1 MPAVILK
8 KKPLYFSCKKKLWNG
23 TAEWEKDI
31 GIMMRNR
38 IYWNNSNNNMQKGIA
53 LATCMA
59 IVMGLLTGCGKK
71 NDLQI
76 AASPDEVQKGRYVET
91 ELSLP
96 EEWKDK
102 NISQIFRS
110 GDELHFLVA
119 GGPEGQVSLEEWKL
133 GEGDTLT
140 EVTKDWLKALPEGKG
155 LESSDSFT
163 LLQDTEGNQYLYGNC
178 YRDEESSSA
187 HLWKE
192 TDGSAL
198 DITPQKWLEP
208 MDMDGY
214 RFYDTPQYVTLTE
227 DELLVGLSYFS
238 LDVVLAQDGSLV
250 SSQESDNLI
259 DSGTL
264 ADNKWVSA
272 VGDTLYL
279 AQADEQGSVN
289 GLLQMQLDGN
299 NGAKAKGVIP
309 FSQDSYS
316 SAYFSVLED
325 GTVYAADADGFF
337 HCDAGDT
344 NWQKLLEGIDTSFS
358 MSDQWCRDIVALSD
372 GSVYAWFG
380 SESGDKIM
388 IYRYDPDAVT
398 EVTEELTLYTVEESF
413 FLQQAAVQYHK
424 QHPEI
429 LIHVD
434 AAISMTDKYSGNA
447 DYQQIY
453 QDLNTSLTSGNG
465 PDLMVMDHLKLD
477 TYASKGLLLDLQEI
491 LQPMEEDGTLLS
503 NITTAY
509 KEADG
514 RRYAVPLQFGL
525 LLAVG
530 RDVHPEEMSSMDAIA
545 KAVSG
550 KTESYMGDR
559 TCGELVEEFYPL
571 IVDDILQNRQVNRD
585 SLRPWLEDLKKIA
598 DNCGIL
604 PSRKEGR
611 AANIWDLGSDVKLV
625 LQETDGFNQAM
636 TPYAVAELLNANVVS
651 VENAFYPKMVIGINS
666 RSEHVEIAKD
676 FLRFALSEEL
686 QSVDTYEGF
695 PVNAKALE
703 TQAAADRSMAEAYTT
718 YDIDGSTAEFAIKAY
733 SEETANHLMELCKAA
748 TLCLKEDT
756 QIETSLTESLQAY
769 LNGQA
774 SVEEAMDAVEG
785 SLKMYLA
792 E

>member
-1 MPAVILK
+1 MQ
-8 KKPLYFSCKKKLWNG
+8 
-23 TAEWEKDI
+23 
-31 GIMMRNR
+31 NR

-119 GGPEGQVSLEEWKL
+119 GGSEGQTTLEEWKL

-140 EVTKDWLKALPEGKG
+140 EVTKDWLKAFPEGKD
-155 LESSDSFT
+155 LENSDSFT
-163 LLQDTEGNQYLYGNC
+163 LLQDAEGNQYLYGNC

-192 TDGSAL
+192 TDGNAL

-208 MDMDGY
+208 IDMDGY
-214 RFYDTPQYVTLTE
+214 RFYDAPQYVTLTE
-227 DELLVGLSYFS
+227 DGLLVGLSYFS
-238 LDVVLAQDGSLV
+238 LDVVLAQDGSMV
-250 SSQESDNLI
+250 SSQESDSLI

-337 HCDAGDT
+337 RCDAGDT
-344 NWQKLLEGIDTSFS
+344 NWQKLLQGIDTGFS
-358 MSDQWCRDIVALSD
+358 LSDQWCRDIVALSD

-388 IYRYDPDAVT
+388 IYRYDPDAVI

-424 QHPEI
+424 QHPEV

-509 KEADG
+509 EEADG

-585 SLRPWLEDLKKIA
+585 TLHPWLEDLKKIA

-611 AANIWDLGSDVKLV
+611 AANIWDLGSDVRLV
-625 LQETDGFNQAM
+625 LQETDGFNEAM
-636 TPYAVAELLNANVVS
+636 MPYAVADLLNANVVS
-651 VENAFYPKMVIGINS
+651 MENAFYPKMVLGINS
-666 RSEHVEIAKD
+666 RSEHVETAKD

-733 SEETANHLMELCKAA
+733 SEETANHLMELCRAA

-774 SVEEAMDAVEG
+774 GVEEAMDAVEG

>member
-214 RFYDTPQYVTLTE
+214 RFYDTPQYVALTE
-227 DELLVGLSYFS
+227 DGLLVGLSYFS

-250 SSQESDNLI
+250 SSQESDSLT
-259 DSGTL
+259 DSGSL
-264 ADNKWVSA
+264 SDNQWVSA

-316 SAYFSVLED
+316 SAYFSVLGD

-337 HCDAGDT
+337 RCDAGDT
-344 NWQKLLEGIDTSFS
+344 NWQKLLQGIDTGFS
-358 MSDQWCRDIVALSD
+358 LSDQWCRDIVALSD

-477 TYASKGLLLDLQEI
+477 TYASKGLLLDLQEV

-514 RRYAVPLQFGL
+514 TRYAVPLQFGL

-530 RDVHPEEMSSMDAIA
+530 RDVQPEEMSSMDAIA

>member
-1 MPAVILK
+1 
-8 KKPLYFSCKKKLWNG
+8 
-23 TAEWEKDI
+23 
-31 GIMMRNR
+31 
-38 IYWNNSNNNMQKGIA
+38 MQKGIA

-71 NDLQI
+71 NDQQI
-76 AASPDEVQKGRYVET
+76 TASPEEVQKGRYVET

-119 GGPEGQVSLEEWKL
+119 GGSEGQTTLEEWKL

-140 EVTKDWLKALPEGKG
+140 EVTKDWLKTFPEGKD
-155 LESSDSFT
+155 LERSDNFT
-163 LLQDTEGNQYLYGNC
+163 LLQDAEGNQYLYGNC

-192 TDGSAL
+192 ADDSAL

-214 RFYDTPQYVTLTE
+214 RFFDTPQYVTLTE
-227 DELLVGLSYFS
+227 DGLLVGLSYFS
-238 LDVVLAQDGSLV
+238 LDVVLAQDGSMV
-250 SSQESDNLI
+250 SSQESDSLI

-388 IYRYDPDAVT
+388 IYRYDPDAVI

-424 QHPEI
+424 QHPEV

-477 TYASKGLLLDLQEI
+477 TYASKGLLFNLQEI

-509 KEADG
+509 EEADG
-514 RRYAVPLQFGL
+514 TRYAVPLQFGL

-530 RDVHPEEMSSMDAIA
+530 RNVQPEEMSSMDAIA
-545 KAVSG
+545 KTVSG

-625 LQETDGFNQAM
+625 LEETDGFNEAM
-636 TPYAVAELLNANVVS
+636 MPYAVAELLNANVVS

-666 RSEHVEIAKD
+666 RSEHVETAKD

-703 TQAAADRSMAEAYTT
+703 AQAAADRSMAEAYTT
-718 YDIDGSTAEFAIKAY
+718 YDIDGSTVEFAIKSY

>member
-1 MPAVILK
+1 
-8 KKPLYFSCKKKLWNG
+8 
-23 TAEWEKDI
+23 
-31 GIMMRNR
+31 
-38 IYWNNSNNNMQKGIA
+38 MQKGIA

-119 GGPEGQVSLEEWKL
+119 GGSEGQTTLEEWKL

-140 EVTKDWLKALPEGKG
+140 EVTKDWLKALPEGKD
-155 LESSDSFT
+155 LENSDSFT
-163 LLQDTEGNQYLYGNC
+163 LLQDAEGNQYLYGNC

-192 TDGSAL
+192 VDGNAL

-227 DELLVGLSYFS
+227 DGLLVGLSYFS

-250 SSQESDNLI
+250 SSQESDSLI

-344 NWQKLLEGIDTSFS
+344 NWQKLLQGIDTGFS
-358 MSDQWCRDIVALSD
+358 LSDQWCRDIVALSD

-388 IYRYDPDAVT
+388 IYRYDPDAVI

-424 QHPEI
+424 QHPEV

-477 TYASKGLLLDLQEI
+477 TYASKGLLFNLQEI

-509 KEADG
+509 EEADG
-514 RRYAVPLQFGL
+514 TRYAVPLQFGL

-530 RDVHPEEMSSMDAIA
+530 RDVQPEEMSSMDAIA
-545 KAVSG
+545 KTVSG

-585 SLRPWLEDLKKIA
+585 TLHPWLEDLKKIA

-611 AANIWDLGSDVKLV
+611 AANIWDLGSDVRLV
-625 LQETDGFNQAM
+625 LQETDGFNEAM
-636 TPYAVAELLNANVVS
+636 MPYAVAELLNANVVS
-651 VENAFYPKMVIGINS
+651 MENAFYPKMVLGINS
-666 RSEHVEIAKD
+666 RSEHVETAKD

-703 TQAAADRSMAEAYTT
+703 TQAAADRSKAEAYTT

-733 SEETANHLMELCKAA
+733 SEETANHLMELCRAA

-774 SVEEAMDAVEG
+774 SVEETMDAVEG
-785 SLKMYLA
+785 RLKMYLA

>member
-1 MPAVILK
+1 
-8 KKPLYFSCKKKLWNG
+8 
-23 TAEWEKDI
+23 
-31 GIMMRNR
+31 
-38 IYWNNSNNNMQKGIA
+38 MQKGIA

-119 GGPEGQVSLEEWKL
+119 GGSEGQTTLEEWKL

-140 EVTKDWLKALPEGKG
+140 EVTKDWLKALPEGKD
-155 LESSDSFT
+155 LENSDSFT
-163 LLQDTEGNQYLYGNC
+163 LLQDAEGNQYLYGNC

-192 TDGSAL
+192 VDGNAL

-227 DELLVGLSYFS
+227 DGLLVGLSYFS

-250 SSQESDNLI
+250 SSQESDSLI

-299 NGAKAKGVIP
+299 NGAKAKGEIP

-337 HCDAGDT
+337 RCDVGDT
-344 NWQKLLEGIDTSFS
+344 NWQKLLQGIDTGFS
-358 MSDQWCRDIVALSD
+358 LSDQWCRDIVALSD

-388 IYRYDPDAVT
+388 IYRYDPDAVI

-424 QHPEI
+424 QHPEV

-477 TYASKGLLLDLQEI
+477 TYASKGLLFNLQEI
-491 LQPMEEDGTLLS
+491 LQPMEEEGTLLS

-509 KEADG
+509 EEADG
-514 RRYAVPLQFGL
+514 GRYAVPLQFGL

-530 RDVHPEEMSSMDAIA
+530 RDVQPEEMSSMDAIA

-611 AANIWDLGSDVKLV
+611 AANIWDLGSDVRLV
-625 LQETDGFNQAM
+625 RQETDGFNEAM
-636 TPYAVAELLNANVVS
+636 MPYAVADLLNANVVS
-651 VENAFYPKMVIGINS
+651 MENAFYPKMVLGINS
-666 RSEHVEIAKD
+666 RSEHVETAKD

-733 SEETANHLMELCKAA
+733 SEETANHLMELCRAA

>member
-1 MPAVILK
+1 
-8 KKPLYFSCKKKLWNG
+8 
-23 TAEWEKDI
+23 
-31 GIMMRNR
+31 
-38 IYWNNSNNNMQKGIA
+38 MQKGIA

-59 IVMGLLTGCGKK
+59 IAMGLFTGCGK
-71 NDLQI
+71 NDHQI

-119 GGPEGQVSLEEWKL
+119 GGSEGQVSLEEWKL
-133 GEGDTLT
+133 GEGDTLA
-140 EVTKDWLKALPEGKG
+140 EVTKDWLKALPEGKS

-214 RFYDTPQYVTLTE
+214 RFYDAPQYVTLTE
-227 DELLVGLSYFS
+227 DGLLVGLSYFS

-250 SSQESDNLI
+250 SSQESDSLA
-259 DSGTL
+259 DSGSL
-264 ADNKWVSA
+264 SDNQWVSVA
-272 VGDTLYL
+272 GDTLYL

-316 SAYFSVLED
+316 SAYFSVLGD

-337 HCDAGDT
+337 RCDAGDT
-344 NWQKLLEGIDTSFS
+344 NWQKLLQGVDTGFS
-358 MSDQWCRDIVALSD
+358 LSDQWCRDIVALSD

-424 QHPEI
+424 QHPEV

-477 TYASKGLLLDLQEI
+477 TYASKDLLLNLQEI
-491 LQPMEEDGTLLS
+491 LQPMEEDGSLLS

-509 KEADG
+509 EETDG
-514 RRYAVPLQFGL
+514 ARYAVPLQFGL

-530 RDVHPEEMSSMDAIA
+530 RDVQPEEMSSMDAIA

-571 IVDDILQNRQVNRD
+571 IVDDILQSRQVDRET
-585 SLRPWLEDLKKIA
+585 LRPWLEDLKIIA

-604 PSRKEGR
+604 PARKEGR

-625 LQETDGFNQAM
+625 LQETDGFNEAM
-636 TPYAVAELLNANVVS
+636 MPYAVAELLNANVVS
-651 VENAFYPKMVIGINS
+651 MENAFYPKMVIGINS
-666 RSEHVEIAKD
+666 RSEHVETAKE

-718 YDIDGSTAEFAIKAY
+718 YDIDGSSVEFAIKSY
-733 SEETANHLMELCKAA
+733 SEETAKQLVDLCREAN
-748 TLCLKEDT
+748 LCLKEDT
-756 QIETSLTESLQAY
+756 QIEISLTESLQAY

>member
-1 MPAVILK
+1 
-8 KKPLYFSCKKKLWNG
+8 
-23 TAEWEKDI
+23 
-31 GIMMRNR
+31 
-38 IYWNNSNNNMQKGIA
+38 MQKGIA

-119 GGPEGQVSLEEWKL
+119 GGTEGQVSLEEWML

-140 EVTKDWLKALPEGKG
+140 EVTKDWLKAFPEGKD
-155 LESSDSFT
+155 LENSDSFT
-163 LLQDTEGNQYLYGNC
+163 LLQDAEGNQYLYGNC

-192 TDGSAL
+192 ADGNVL

-208 MDMDGY
+208 IDMDGY
-214 RFYDTPQYVTLTE
+214 RFYDAPQYVTLTE
-227 DELLVGLSYFS
+227 DGLLVGLSYFS
-238 LDVVLAQDGSLV
+238 LDVVLAQDGSMV
-250 SSQESDNLI
+250 SSQESDSLI

-337 HCDAGDT
+337 RCDVGDT
-344 NWQKLLEGIDTSFS
+344 NWQKLLQGIDTGFS
-358 MSDQWCRDIVALSD
+358 LSDQWCRDIVALSD

-509 KEADG
+509 QEADG
-514 RRYAVPLQFGL
+514 GRYAVPLQFGL

-625 LQETDGFNQAM
+625 LQETDGFNEAM
-636 TPYAVAELLNANVVS
+636 MPYAVADLLNANVVS
-651 VENAFYPKMVIGINS
+651 MENAFYPKMVLGINS
-666 RSEHVEIAKD
+666 RSEHVETAKD

-703 TQAAADRSMAEAYTT
+703 TQAAADRSKAEAYTT

-733 SEETANHLMELCKAA
+733 SEETANHLMELCRAA

-774 SVEEAMDAVEG
+774 SVEEAMDTVEG

>member
-1 MPAVILK
+1 
-8 KKPLYFSCKKKLWNG
+8 
-23 TAEWEKDI
+23 
-31 GIMMRNR
+31 
-38 IYWNNSNNNMQKGIA
+38 MQKGIA

-119 GGPEGQVSLEEWKL
+119 GGTEGQVSLEEWML

-140 EVTKDWLKALPEGKG
+140 EVTKDWLKALPEGKD
-155 LESSDSFT
+155 LENSDSFT
-163 LLQDTEGNQYLYGNC
+163 LLQDAEGNQYLYGNC

-192 TDGSAL
+192 ADGNVL

-208 MDMDGY
+208 IDMDGY
-214 RFYDTPQYVTLTE
+214 RFYDAPQYVTLTE
-227 DELLVGLSYFS
+227 DGLLVGLSYFS
-238 LDVVLAQDGSLV
+238 LDVVLAQDGSMV
-250 SSQESDNLI
+250 SSQESDSLI

-337 HCDAGDT
+337 RCDVGDT
-344 NWQKLLEGIDTSFS
+344 NWQKLLQGIDTGFS
-358 MSDQWCRDIVALSD
+358 LSDQWCRDIVALSD

-509 KEADG
+509 QEADG
-514 RRYAVPLQFGL
+514 GRYAVPLQFGL

-585 SLRPWLEDLKKIA
+585 TLHPWLEDLKKIA

-611 AANIWDLGSDVKLV
+611 AANIWDLGSDVNLV
-625 LQETDGFNQAM
+625 LQETDGFNEAM
-636 TPYAVAELLNANVVS
+636 MPYAVADLLNANVVS
-651 VENAFYPKMVIGINS
+651 MENAFYPKMVLGINS
-666 RSEHVEIAKD
+666 RSEHVETAKD

-703 TQAAADRSMAEAYTT
+703 TQAAADRSKAEAYTT

-733 SEETANHLMELCKAA
+733 SEETANHLMELCRAA

>member
-1 MPAVILK
+1 MQ
-8 KKPLYFSCKKKLWNG
+8 
-23 TAEWEKDI
+23 
-31 GIMMRNR
+31 NR

-119 GGPEGQVSLEEWKL
+119 GGSEGQTTLEEWKL

-140 EVTKDWLKALPEGKG
+140 EVTKDWLKALPEGKD
-155 LESSDSFT
+155 LENSDSFT
-163 LLQDTEGNQYLYGNC
+163 LLQDAEGNQYLYGNC

-192 TDGSAL
+192 VDGNAL

-227 DELLVGLSYFS
+227 DGLLVGLSYFS

-250 SSQESDNLI
+250 SSQESDSLI

-279 AQADEQGSVN
+279 AQADEQGNVN
-289 GLLQMQLDGN
+289 GLLQMQLDGS
-299 NGAKAKGVIP
+299 NGAKSKGEIP

-337 HCDAGDT
+337 RCDVGDT
-344 NWQKLLEGIDTSFS
+344 NWQKLLQGIDTGFS
-358 MSDQWCRDIVALSD
+358 LSDQWCRDIVALSD

-509 KEADG
+509 QEADG

-530 RDVHPEEMSSMDAIA
+530 RDVQPEEMSSMDAIA

-585 SLRPWLEDLKKIA
+585 TLHPWLEDLKKIA

-611 AANIWDLGSDVKLV
+611 AANIWDLGSDVRLV
-625 LQETDGFNQAM
+625 LQETDGFNEAM
-636 TPYAVAELLNANVVS
+636 MPYAVAELLNANVVS
-651 VENAFYPKMVIGINS
+651 MENAFYPKMVLGINS
-666 RSEHVEIAKD
+666 RSEHVETAKE

-733 SEETANHLMELCKAA
+733 SEETANHLMELCRAA

-774 SVEEAMDAVEG
+774 SVEEAMDTVEG

>member
-1 MPAVILK
+1 
-8 KKPLYFSCKKKLWNG
+8 
-23 TAEWEKDI
+23 
-31 GIMMRNR
+31 
-38 IYWNNSNNNMQKGIA
+38 MQKGIA

-119 GGPEGQVSLEEWKL
+119 GGSEGQTTLEEWKL

-140 EVTKDWLKALPEGKG
+140 EVTKDWLKALPEGKD
-155 LESSDSFT
+155 LENSDSFT
-163 LLQDTEGNQYLYGNC
+163 LLQDAEGNQYLYGNC

-192 TDGSAL
+192 VDGNAL

-227 DELLVGLSYFS
+227 DGLLVGLSYFS

-250 SSQESDNLI
+250 SSQESDSLI

-344 NWQKLLEGIDTSFS
+344 NWQKLLQGIDTGFS
-358 MSDQWCRDIVALSD
+358 LSDQWCRDIVALSD

-453 QDLNTSLTSGNG
+453 QDLNTSLTSGNE

-545 KAVSG
+545 KTVSG

-585 SLRPWLEDLKKIA
+585 TLHPWLEDLKKIA

-611 AANIWDLGSDVKLV
+611 AANIWDLGSDVRLV
-625 LQETDGFNQAM
+625 LQETDGFNEAM
-636 TPYAVAELLNANVVS
+636 MPYAVAELLNANVVS
-651 VENAFYPKMVIGINS
+651 MENAFYPKMVLGINS
-666 RSEHVEIAKD
+666 RSEHVETAKD

-703 TQAAADRSMAEAYTT
+703 TQAAADRSKAEAYTT

-733 SEETANHLMELCKAA
+733 SEETANHLMELCRAA

-774 SVEEAMDAVEG
+774 SVEETMDAVEG
-785 SLKMYLA
+785 RLKMYLA

>member
-1 MPAVILK
+1 
-8 KKPLYFSCKKKLWNG
+8 
-23 TAEWEKDI
+23 
-31 GIMMRNR
+31 
-38 IYWNNSNNNMQKGIA
+38 MQKGIA

-119 GGPEGQVSLEEWKL
+119 GGSEGQTTLEEWKL

-140 EVTKDWLKALPEGKG
+140 EVTKDWLKALPEGKD
-155 LESSDSFT
+155 LENSDSFT
-163 LLQDTEGNQYLYGNC
+163 LLQDAEGNQYLYGNC

-192 TDGSAL
+192 VDGNAL

-227 DELLVGLSYFS
+227 DGLLVGLSYFS

-250 SSQESDNLI
+250 SSQESDSLI

-279 AQADEQGSVN
+279 AQADEQGNVN
-289 GLLQMQLDGN
+289 GLLQMQLDGS
-299 NGAKAKGVIP
+299 NGAKSKGEIP

-337 HCDAGDT
+337 RCDVGDT
-344 NWQKLLEGIDTSFS
+344 NWQKLLQGIDTGFS
-358 MSDQWCRDIVALSD
+358 LSDQWCRDIVALSD

-509 KEADG
+509 QEADG

-530 RDVHPEEMSSMDAIA
+530 RDVQPEEMSSMDAIA

-585 SLRPWLEDLKKIA
+585 TLHPWLEDLKKIA

-611 AANIWDLGSDVKLV
+611 AANIWDLGSDVRLV
-625 LQETDGFNQAM
+625 LQETDGFNEAM
-636 TPYAVAELLNANVVS
+636 MPYAVADLLNANVVS
-651 VENAFYPKMVIGINS
+651 MENAFYPKMVLGINS
-666 RSEHVEIAKD
+666 RSEHVETAKD

-703 TQAAADRSMAEAYTT
+703 TQAAADRSKAEAYTT

-733 SEETANHLMELCKAA
+733 SEETANHLMELCRAA

>member
-1 MPAVILK
+1 MQ
-8 KKPLYFSCKKKLWNG
+8 
-23 TAEWEKDI
+23 
-31 GIMMRNR
+31 NR

-119 GGPEGQVSLEEWKL
+119 GGSEGQTTLEEWKL

-140 EVTKDWLKALPEGKG
+140 EVTKDWLKALPEGKD
-155 LESSDSFT
+155 LENSDSFT
-163 LLQDTEGNQYLYGNC
+163 LLQDAEGNQYLYGNC

-192 TDGSAL
+192 VDGNAL

-227 DELLVGLSYFS
+227 DGLLVGLSYFS

-250 SSQESDNLI
+250 SSQESDSLI

-279 AQADEQGSVN
+279 AQADEQGNVN
-289 GLLQMQLDGN
+289 GLLQMQLDGS
-299 NGAKAKGVIP
+299 NGAKSKGEIP

-337 HCDAGDT
+337 RCDVGDT
-344 NWQKLLEGIDTSFS
+344 NWQKLLQGIDTGFS
-358 MSDQWCRDIVALSD
+358 LSDQWCRDIVALSD
-372 GSVYAWFG
+372 GGVYAWFG

-388 IYRYDPDAVT
+388 IYRYDPDAVI

-424 QHPEI
+424 QHPEV

-509 KEADG
+509 EEADG
-514 RRYAVPLQFGL
+514 TRYAVPLQFGL

-530 RDVHPEEMSSMDAIA
+530 RDVQPEEMSSMDAIA
-545 KAVSG
+545 KTVSG
-550 KTESYMGDR
+550 KTESYIGDR

-625 LQETDGFNQAM
+625 LQETDGFNEAM
-636 TPYAVAELLNANVVS
+636 MPYAVAELLNANVVS

-666 RSEHVEIAKD
+666 RSEHVETAKD

-703 TQAAADRSMAEAYTT
+703 TQAAADRSKAEAYTT
-718 YDIDGSTAEFAIKAY
+718 YDIDGSSVEFDIKSY
-733 SEETANHLMELCKAA
+733 SEETANHLMELCRAA

-774 SVEEAMDAVEG
+774 GVEEAMDAVEG

>member
-1 MPAVILK
+1 MQ
-8 KKPLYFSCKKKLWNG
+8 
-23 TAEWEKDI
+23 
-31 GIMMRNR
+31 NR

-119 GGPEGQVSLEEWKL
+119 GGSEGQTTLEEWKL

-140 EVTKDWLKALPEGKG
+140 EVTKDWLKALPEGKD
-155 LESSDSFT
+155 LENSDSFT
-163 LLQDTEGNQYLYGNC
+163 LLQDAEGNQYLYGNC

-192 TDGSAL
+192 VDGNAL

-227 DELLVGLSYFS
+227 DGLLVGLSYFS

-250 SSQESDNLI
+250 SSQESDSLI

-279 AQADEQGSVN
+279 AQADEQGNVN
-289 GLLQMQLDGN
+289 GLLQMQLDGS
-299 NGAKAKGVIP
+299 NGAKSKGEIP

-337 HCDAGDT
+337 RCDVGDT
-344 NWQKLLEGIDTSFS
+344 NWQKLLQGIDTGFS
-358 MSDQWCRDIVALSD
+358 LSDQWCRDIVALSD

-503 NITTAY
+503 NITTTY
-509 KEADG
+509 QEADG

-530 RDVHPEEMSSMDAIA
+530 RDVQPEEMSSMDAIA

-585 SLRPWLEDLKKIA
+585 TLHPWLEDLKKIA

-611 AANIWDLGSDVKLV
+611 AANIWDLGSDVRLV
-625 LQETDGFNQAM
+625 LQETDGFNEAM
-636 TPYAVAELLNANVVS
+636 MPYAVAELLNANVVS
-651 VENAFYPKMVIGINS
+651 MENAFYPKMVLGINS
-666 RSEHVEIAKD
+666 RSEHVETAKE

-733 SEETANHLMELCKAA
+733 SEETANHLMELCRAA

-774 SVEEAMDAVEG
+774 SVEEAMDTVEG

>member
-1 MPAVILK
+1 
-8 KKPLYFSCKKKLWNG
+8 
-23 TAEWEKDI
+23 
-31 GIMMRNR
+31 
-38 IYWNNSNNNMQKGIA
+38 MQKGIA

-119 GGPEGQVSLEEWKL
+119 GGSEGQTTLEEWKL

-140 EVTKDWLKALPEGKG
+140 EVTKDWLKALPEGKD
-155 LESSDSFT
+155 LENSDSFT
-163 LLQDTEGNQYLYGNC
+163 LLQDAEGNQYLYGNC

-192 TDGSAL
+192 VDGNAL

-227 DELLVGLSYFS
+227 DGLLVGLSYFS
-238 LDVVLAQDGSLV
+238 LDVVLAQDGSMV
-250 SSQESDNLI
+250 SIQESDSLI

-509 KEADG
+509 QEADG

-530 RDVHPEEMSSMDAIA
+530 RDVQPEEMSSMDAIA

-585 SLRPWLEDLKKIA
+585 TLHPWLEDLKKIA

-611 AANIWDLGSDVKLV
+611 AANIWDLGSDVRLV
-625 LQETDGFNQAM
+625 LQETDGFNEAM
-636 TPYAVAELLNANVVS
+636 MPYAVAELLNANVVS
-651 VENAFYPKMVIGINS
+651 MENAFYPKMVLGINS
-666 RSEHVEIAKD
+666 RSEHVETAKE

-733 SEETANHLMELCKAA
+733 SEETANHLMELCRAA

>member
-1 MPAVILK
+1 
-8 KKPLYFSCKKKLWNG
+8 
-23 TAEWEKDI
+23 
-31 GIMMRNR
+31 
-38 IYWNNSNNNMQKGIA
+38 MQKGIA

-119 GGPEGQVSLEEWKL
+119 GGSEGQTTLEEWKL

-140 EVTKDWLKALPEGKG
+140 EVTKDWLKALPEGKD
-155 LESSDSFT
+155 LENSDSFT
-163 LLQDTEGNQYLYGNC
+163 LLQDAEGNQYLYGNC

-192 TDGSAL
+192 VDGNAL

-227 DELLVGLSYFS
+227 DGLLVGLSYFS
-238 LDVVLAQDGSLV
+238 LDVVLAQDGSMV
-250 SSQESDNLI
+250 SSQESDSLI

-530 RDVHPEEMSSMDAIA
+530 RDVQPEEMSSMDAIA

-585 SLRPWLEDLKKIA
+585 TLHPWLEDLKKIA

-611 AANIWDLGSDVKLV
+611 AANIWDLGSDVRLV
-625 LQETDGFNQAM
+625 LQETDGFNEAM
-636 TPYAVAELLNANVVS
+636 MPYAVAELLNANVVS
-651 VENAFYPKMVIGINS
+651 MENAFYPKMVIGINS
-666 RSEHVEIAKD
+666 RSEHVETAKE

-733 SEETANHLMELCKAA
+733 SEETANHLMELCRAA

-774 SVEEAMDAVEG
+774 GVEEAMDAVEG

>member
-214 RFYDTPQYVTLTE
+214 RFYDTPQYVALTE
-227 DELLVGLSYFS
+227 DGLLVGLSYFS

-250 SSQESDNLI
+250 SSQESDSLT
-259 DSGTL
+259 DSGSL
-264 ADNKWVSA
+264 SDNQWVSA

-279 AQADEQGSVN
+279 AQADEQGNVN

-299 NGAKAKGVIP
+299 NGAKSKGEIP

-337 HCDAGDT
+337 RCDAGDT
-344 NWQKLLEGIDTSFS
+344 NWQKLLQGIDTGFS
-358 MSDQWCRDIVALSD
+358 LSDQWCRDIVALSD

-453 QDLNTSLTSGNG
+453 QDLNTSLTSGSG

-477 TYASKGLLLDLQEI
+477 TYASKGLLFNLQEI

-509 KEADG
+509 EEADG

-530 RDVHPEEMSSMDAIA
+530 RDVQPEEMSSMDAIA
-545 KAVSG
+545 KTVSG
-550 KTESYMGDR
+550 KAESYLGDR

-585 SLRPWLEDLKKIA
+585 TLRPWLEDLKKIA

-676 FLRFALSEEL
+676 FLQFALSEEL

>member
-1 MPAVILK
+1 
-8 KKPLYFSCKKKLWNG
+8 
-23 TAEWEKDI
+23 
-31 GIMMRNR
+31 
-38 IYWNNSNNNMQKGIA
+38 MQKGIA

-214 RFYDTPQYVTLTE
+214 RFYDTPQYVALTE
-227 DELLVGLSYFS
+227 DGLLVGLSYFS

-250 SSQESDNLI
+250 SSQESDSLT
-259 DSGTL
+259 DSGSL
-264 ADNKWVSA
+264 SDNQWVSA

-316 SAYFSVLED
+316 SAYFSVLGD

-337 HCDAGDT
+337 RCDAGDT
-344 NWQKLLEGIDTSFS
+344 NWQKLLQGIDTGFS
-358 MSDQWCRDIVALSD
+358 LSDQWCRDIVALSD

-477 TYASKGLLLDLQEI
+477 TYASKGLLLDLQEV

-514 RRYAVPLQFGL
+514 TRYAVPLQFGL

-530 RDVHPEEMSSMDAIA
+530 RDVQPEEMSSMDAIA

>member
-1 MPAVILK
+1 M
-8 KKPLYFSCKKKLWNG
+8 
-23 TAEWEKDI
+23 
-31 GIMMRNR
+31 
-38 IYWNNSNNNMQKGIA
+38 
-53 LATCMA
+53 
-59 IVMGLLTGCGKK
+59 
-71 NDLQI
+71 
-76 AASPDEVQKGRYVET
+76 QKGRYVET

-119 GGPEGQVSLEEWKL
+119 GGSEGQTTLEEWKL
-133 GEGDTLT
+133 EEGDTLT
-140 EVTKDWLKALPEGKG
+140 EVTKDWLKAFPEGKD
-155 LESSDSFT
+155 LENSDSFT
-163 LLQDTEGNQYLYGNC
+163 LLQDAEGNQYLYGNC

-192 TDGSAL
+192 TDGNAL

-208 MDMDGY
+208 IDMDGY
-214 RFYDTPQYVTLTE
+214 RFYDAPQYVTLTE
-227 DELLVGLSYFS
+227 DGLLVGLSYFS
-238 LDVVLAQDGSLV
+238 LDVVLAQDGSMV
-250 SSQESDNLI
+250 SSQESDSLI

-337 HCDAGDT
+337 RCDVGDT
-344 NWQKLLEGIDTSFS
+344 NWQKLLQGIDTGFS
-358 MSDQWCRDIVALSD
+358 LSDQWCRDIVALSD

-388 IYRYDPDAVT
+388 IYRYDPDAVI

-585 SLRPWLEDLKKIA
+585 ILRPWLEDLKKIA

-625 LQETDGFNQAM
+625 LQETDGFNEAM
-636 TPYAVAELLNANVVS
+636 MPYAVAELLNANVVS
-651 VENAFYPKMVIGINS
+651 MENAFYPKMVIGINS
-666 RSEHVEIAKD
+666 RSEHVETAKD

-718 YDIDGSTAEFAIKAY
+718 YDIDGSSVEFDIKSY
-733 SEETANHLMELCKAA
+733 SEETANHLMELCRAA

-774 SVEEAMDAVEG
+774 GVEEAMDAVEG

>member
-1 MPAVILK
+1 M
-8 KKPLYFSCKKKLWNG
+8 
-23 TAEWEKDI
+23 
-31 GIMMRNR
+31 
-38 IYWNNSNNNMQKGIA
+38 
-53 LATCMA
+53 
-59 IVMGLLTGCGKK
+59 
-71 NDLQI
+71 
-76 AASPDEVQKGRYVET
+76 
-91 ELSLP
+91 
-96 EEWKDK
+96 
-102 NISQIFRS
+102 
-110 GDELHFLVA
+110 
-119 GGPEGQVSLEEWKL
+119 
-133 GEGDTLT
+133 
-140 EVTKDWLKALPEGKG
+140 
-155 LESSDSFT
+155 
-163 LLQDTEGNQYLYGNC
+163 
-178 YRDEESSSA
+178 
-187 HLWKE
+187 
-192 TDGSAL
+192 
-198 DITPQKWLEP
+198 
-208 MDMDGY
+208 
-214 RFYDTPQYVTLTE
+214 
-227 DELLVGLSYFS
+227 
-238 LDVVLAQDGSLV
+238 
-250 SSQESDNLI
+250 
-259 DSGTL
+259 
-264 ADNKWVSA
+264 
-272 VGDTLYL
+272 
-279 AQADEQGSVN
+279 
-289 GLLQMQLDGN
+289 
-299 NGAKAKGVIP
+299 
-309 FSQDSYS
+309 
-316 SAYFSVLED
+316 
-325 GTVYAADADGFF
+325 
-337 HCDAGDT
+337 
-344 NWQKLLEGIDTSFS
+344 
-358 MSDQWCRDIVALSD
+358 
-372 GSVYAWFG
+372 
-380 SESGDKIM
+380 
-388 IYRYDPDAVT
+388 
-398 EVTEELTLYTVEESF
+398 
-413 FLQQAAVQYHK
+413 QYHK

-453 QDLNTSLTSGNG
+453 QDLNTSLTSGSG

-477 TYASKGLLLDLQEI
+477 TYASKGLLFNLQEI

-509 KEADG
+509 EEADG

-530 RDVHPEEMSSMDAIA
+530 RDVQPEEMSSMDAIA

-550 KTESYMGDR
+550 KTESYLGDR

-625 LQETDGFNQAM
+625 LKETDGFKQAM

-703 TQAAADRSMAEAYTT
+703 AQAAADRSMAEAYTT

-733 SEETANHLMELCKAA
+733 SEETAKQLMDLCKTA

>member
-214 RFYDTPQYVTLTE
+214 RFYDTPQYVALTE
-227 DELLVGLSYFS
+227 DGLLVGLSYFS

-250 SSQESDNLI
+250 SSQESDSLT
-259 DSGTL
+259 DSGSL
-264 ADNKWVSA
+264 SDNQWVSA

-316 SAYFSVLED
+316 SAYFSVLGD

-337 HCDAGDT
+337 RCDAGDT

-424 QHPEI
+424 QHPEV

-477 TYASKGLLLDLQEI
+477 TYASKGLLFNLQEI

-509 KEADG
+509 EEADG

-530 RDVHPEEMSSMDAIA
+530 RDVQPEEMSSMDAIA

-550 KTESYMGDR
+550 KTESYLGDR

>member
-1 MPAVILK
+1 MQ
-8 KKPLYFSCKKKLWNG
+8 
-23 TAEWEKDI
+23 
-31 GIMMRNR
+31 NR

-119 GGPEGQVSLEEWKL
+119 GGSEGQTTLEEWKL

-163 LLQDTEGNQYLYGNC
+163 LLQDAEGNQYLYGNC

-192 TDGSAL
+192 VDGNAL

-227 DELLVGLSYFS
+227 DGLLVGLSYFS

-250 SSQESDNLI
+250 SSQESDSLI

-279 AQADEQGSVN
+279 AQADEQGNVN
-289 GLLQMQLDGN
+289 GLLQMQLDGS
-299 NGAKAKGVIP
+299 NGAKSKGEIP

-337 HCDAGDT
+337 RCDVGDT
-344 NWQKLLEGIDTSFS
+344 NWQKLLQGIDTGFS
-358 MSDQWCRDIVALSD
+358 LSDQWCRDIVALSD

-509 KEADG
+509 QEADG

-530 RDVHPEEMSSMDAIA
+530 RDVQPEEMSSMDAIA

-585 SLRPWLEDLKKIA
+585 TLHPWLEDLKKIA

-611 AANIWDLGSDVKLV
+611 AANIWDLGSDVRLV
-625 LQETDGFNQAM
+625 LQETDGFNEAM
-636 TPYAVAELLNANVVS
+636 MPYAVAELLNANVVS
-651 VENAFYPKMVIGINS
+651 MENAFYPKMVLGINS
-666 RSEHVEIAKD
+666 RSEHVETAKE

-733 SEETANHLMELCKAA
+733 SEETANHLMELCRAA

-774 SVEEAMDAVEG
+774 SVEEAMDTVEG

>member
-1 MPAVILK
+1 
-8 KKPLYFSCKKKLWNG
+8 
-23 TAEWEKDI
+23 
-31 GIMMRNR
+31 
-38 IYWNNSNNNMQKGIA
+38 MQKGIA

-119 GGPEGQVSLEEWKL
+119 GGSEGQTTLEEWKL

-140 EVTKDWLKALPEGKG
+140 EVTKDWLKALPEGKD
-155 LESSDSFT
+155 LENSDSFT
-163 LLQDTEGNQYLYGNC
+163 LLQDAEGNQYLYGNC

-192 TDGSAL
+192 VDGNAL

-227 DELLVGLSYFS
+227 DGLLVGLSYFS

-250 SSQESDNLI
+250 SSQESDSLI

-344 NWQKLLEGIDTSFS
+344 NWQKLLQGIDTGFS
-358 MSDQWCRDIVALSD
+358 LSDQWCRDIVALSD

-477 TYASKGLLLDLQEI
+477 TYASKGLLLNLQEI

-509 KEADG
+509 QEADG

-530 RDVHPEEMSSMDAIA
+530 RDVQPEEMSSMDAIA

-571 IVDDILQNRQVNRD
+571 IVDEILQNRQVNRD
-585 SLRPWLEDLKKIA
+585 TLHPWLEDLKKIA

-625 LQETDGFNQAM
+625 LQETDGYNEAM
-636 TPYAVAELLNANVVS
+636 MPYAVAELLNANVVS
-651 VENAFYPKMVIGINS
+651 MENAFYPKMVIGINS
-666 RSEHVEIAKD
+666 RSEHVETAKD

-756 QIETSLTESLQAY
+756 QIENSLTESLQAY

>member
-1 MPAVILK
+1 
-8 KKPLYFSCKKKLWNG
+8 
-23 TAEWEKDI
+23 
-31 GIMMRNR
+31 
-38 IYWNNSNNNMQKGIA
+38 MQKGIA

-59 IVMGLLTGCGKK
+59 IVMGLLTGCGNK

-76 AASPDEVQKGRYVET
+76 QTSPEEAQKGRYVET

-102 NISQIFRS
+102 SISQIFRS
-110 GDELHFLVA
+110 DDELHFLVA
-119 GGPEGQVSLEEWKL
+119 GGSEGQTTLEEWKL

-140 EVTKDWLKALPEGKG
+140 EVTKDWLKALPEGKD

-163 LLQDTEGNQYLYGNC
+163 LLQDAEGNQYLYGNC

-192 TDGSAL
+192 VDGNAL

-227 DELLVGLSYFS
+227 DGLLVGLSYFS

-250 SSQESDNLI
+250 SSQESDSLT
-259 DSGTL
+259 DSGSL
-264 ADNKWVSA
+264 SDNKWVSV

-279 AQADEQGSVN
+279 ARADEQGNVN
-289 GLLQMQLDGN
+289 GLLQMQLDGS
-299 NGAKAKGVIP
+299 NGAKSKGEIP

-337 HCDAGDT
+337 RCDVGDT
-344 NWQKLLEGIDTSFS
+344 NWQKLLQGVDTGFS
-358 MSDQWCRDIVALSD
+358 LSDQWCRDIVALSD

-388 IYRYDPDAVT
+388 IYRYDPDAVI

-424 QHPEI
+424 QHPEV

-477 TYASKGLLLDLQEI
+477 TYASKGLLFNLQEI

-509 KEADG
+509 EETDG
-514 RRYAVPLQFGL
+514 ARYAVPLQFGL

-530 RDVHPEEMSSMDAIA
+530 RDVQPEEMSSMDAIA
-545 KAVSG
+545 KTVSG
-550 KTESYMGDR
+550 KTESYLGDR

-585 SLRPWLEDLKKIA
+585 ILRPWLEDLKKIA

-625 LQETDGFNQAM
+625 LQETDGFNEAM
-636 TPYAVAELLNANVVS
+636 MPYAVAELLNANVVS
-651 VENAFYPKMVIGINS
+651 MENAFYPKMVIGINS
-666 RSEHVEIAKD
+666 RSEHMETAKE

-703 TQAAADRSMAEAYTT
+703 AQAAADRSMAEAYTT
-718 YDIDGSTAEFAIKAY
+718 YDIDGSTVEFAIKSY
-733 SEETANHLMELCKAA
+733 SEETANHLTELCRAA

>member
-1 MPAVILK
+1 
-8 KKPLYFSCKKKLWNG
+8 
-23 TAEWEKDI
+23 
-31 GIMMRNR
+31 
-38 IYWNNSNNNMQKGIA
+38 MQKGIA

-71 NDLQI
+71 NDQQI

-119 GGPEGQVSLEEWKL
+119 GGSEGQTTLEEWKL

-140 EVTKDWLKALPEGKG
+140 EVTKDWLKALPEGKD
-155 LESSDSFT
+155 LENSDSFT
-163 LLQDTEGNQYLYGNC
+163 LLQDAEGNQYLYGNC

-192 TDGSAL
+192 VDGNAL

-214 RFYDTPQYVTLTE
+214 RFYDAPQYVTLTE

-238 LDVVLAQDGSLV
+238 LDVVLAQDGSMV
-250 SSQESDNLI
+250 SSQESDSLI

-279 AQADEQGSVN
+279 AQADEQGNVN
-289 GLLQMQLDGN
+289 GLLQMQLDGS
-299 NGAKAKGVIP
+299 NGAKSKGEIP

-337 HCDAGDT
+337 RCDVGDT
-344 NWQKLLEGIDTSFS
+344 NWQKLLQGIDTGFS
-358 MSDQWCRDIVALSD
+358 LSDQWCRDIVALSD

-509 KEADG
+509 QEADG

-530 RDVHPEEMSSMDAIA
+530 RDVQPKEMSSMDAIA

-550 KTESYMGDR
+550 KAESYMGDR
-559 TCGELVEEFYPL
+559 TCGELVEAFYPL

-585 SLRPWLEDLKKIA
+585 TLRAWLEDLKKIA

-611 AANIWDLGSDVKLV
+611 AANIWDLGSDVRLV
-625 LQETDGFNQAM
+625 LQETDGFNEAM
-636 TPYAVAELLNANVVS
+636 MPYAVAELLNANVVS
-651 VENAFYPKMVIGINS
+651 MENAFYPKMVLGINS
-666 RSEHVEIAKD
+666 RSEHVETAKE

>member
-214 RFYDTPQYVTLTE
+214 RFYDTPQYVALTE
-227 DELLVGLSYFS
+227 DGLLVGLSYFS

-250 SSQESDNLI
+250 SSQESDSLT
-259 DSGTL
+259 DSGSL
-264 ADNKWVSA
+264 SDNQWVSA

-316 SAYFSVLED
+316 SAYFSVLGD

-337 HCDAGDT
+337 RCDAGDT

-477 TYASKGLLLDLQEI
+477 TYASKGLLLNLQEI

-509 KEADG
+509 QEADG

-530 RDVHPEEMSSMDAIA
+530 RDVQPKEMSSMDAIA

-550 KTESYMGDR
+550 KAESYMGDR
-559 TCGELVEEFYPL
+559 TCGELVEAFYPL

-585 SLRPWLEDLKKIA
+585 TLRAWLEDLKKIA

-625 LQETDGFNQAM
+625 LQETDGFNEAM
-636 TPYAVAELLNANVVS
+636 MPYAVAELLIAYVVS

-703 TQAAADRSMAEAYTT
+703 MQAAADRSMAEAYTT

>member
-1 MPAVILK
+1 MQ
-8 KKPLYFSCKKKLWNG
+8 
-23 TAEWEKDI
+23 
-31 GIMMRNR
+31 NR

-76 AASPDEVQKGRYVET
+76 AASPEEVQKGRYVET

-119 GGPEGQVSLEEWKL
+119 GGTEGQVSLEEWML

-140 EVTKDWLKALPEGKG
+140 EVTKDWLKALPEGKD
-155 LESSDSFT
+155 LENSDSFT
-163 LLQDTEGNQYLYGNC
+163 LLQDAEGNQYLYGNC

-192 TDGSAL
+192 VDGNAL

-227 DELLVGLSYFS
+227 DGLLVGLSYFS

-250 SSQESDNLI
+250 SSQESDSLI

-344 NWQKLLEGIDTSFS
+344 NWQKLLQGIDTGFS
-358 MSDQWCRDIVALSD
+358 LSDQWCRDIVALSD

-388 IYRYDPDAVT
+388 IYRYDPDAVI

-424 QHPEI
+424 QHPEV

-447 DYQQIY
+447 NYQQIY

-509 KEADG
+509 QEADG

-530 RDVHPEEMSSMDAIA
+530 RDVQPEEMSSMDAIA

-585 SLRPWLEDLKKIA
+585 TLRPWLENLKKIA

-625 LQETDGFNQAM
+625 LQETDGFNEAM
-636 TPYAVAELLNANVVS
+636 MPYAVAELLNANVVS
-651 VENAFYPKMVIGINS
+651 MENAFYPKMVLGINS
-666 RSEHVEIAKD
+666 RSEHVETAKD

-703 TQAAADRSMAEAYTT
+703 TQAAADRSKAEAYTT
-718 YDIDGSTAEFAIKAY
+718 YDIDGSSVEFAIKSY
-733 SEETANHLMELCKAA
+733 SEETANHLMELCRAA

-774 SVEEAMDAVEG
+774 SVEETMDAVEG

>member
-1 MPAVILK
+1 MQ
-8 KKPLYFSCKKKLWNG
+8 
-23 TAEWEKDI
+23 
-31 GIMMRNR
+31 NR

-76 AASPDEVQKGRYVET
+76 AASPDEVQKGQYVET

-119 GGPEGQVSLEEWKL
+119 GGSEGQTTLEEWKL

-140 EVTKDWLKALPEGKG
+140 EVTKDWLKALPEGKD
-155 LESSDSFT
+155 LENSDSFT
-163 LLQDTEGNQYLYGNC
+163 LLQDAEGNQYLYGNC

-192 TDGSAL
+192 VDGNAL

-227 DELLVGLSYFS
+227 DGLLVGLSYFS

-250 SSQESDNLI
+250 SSQESDSLI

-279 AQADEQGSVN
+279 AQADEQGNVN
-289 GLLQMQLDGN
+289 GLLQMQLDGS
-299 NGAKAKGVIP
+299 NGAKSKGEIP

-337 HCDAGDT
+337 RCDVGDT
-344 NWQKLLEGIDTSFS
+344 NWQKLLQGIDTGFS
-358 MSDQWCRDIVALSD
+358 LSDQWCRDIVALSD
-372 GSVYAWFG
+372 GGVYAWFG

-388 IYRYDPDAVT
+388 IYRYDPDAVI

-424 QHPEI
+424 QHPEV

-509 KEADG
+509 EEADG
-514 RRYAVPLQFGL
+514 TRYAVPLQFGL

-530 RDVHPEEMSSMDAIA
+530 RDVQPEEMSSMDAIA
-545 KAVSG
+545 KTVSG
-550 KTESYMGDR
+550 KTESYIGDR

-625 LQETDGFNQAM
+625 LQETDGFNEAM
-636 TPYAVAELLNANVVS
+636 MPYAVAELLNANVVS

-666 RSEHVEIAKD
+666 RSEHVETAKD

-703 TQAAADRSMAEAYTT
+703 TQAAADRSKAEAYTT
-718 YDIDGSTAEFAIKAY
+718 YDIDGSSVEFAIKSY
-733 SEETANHLMELCKAA
+733 YEETANHLMELCRAA

>member
-1 MPAVILK
+1 MQ
-8 KKPLYFSCKKKLWNG
+8 
-23 TAEWEKDI
+23 
-31 GIMMRNR
+31 NR

-119 GGPEGQVSLEEWKL
+119 GGSEGQTTLEEWKL

-140 EVTKDWLKALPEGKG
+140 EVTKDWLKALPEGKD
-155 LESSDSFT
+155 LENSDSFT
-163 LLQDTEGNQYLYGNC
+163 LLQDAEGNQYLYGNC

-192 TDGSAL
+192 VDGNAL

-227 DELLVGLSYFS
+227 DGLLVGLSYFS

-250 SSQESDNLI
+250 SSQESDSLI

-344 NWQKLLEGIDTSFS
+344 NWQKLLQGIDTGFS
-358 MSDQWCRDIVALSD
+358 LSDQWCRDIVALSD

-388 IYRYDPDAVT
+388 IYRYDPDAVI

-424 QHPEI
+424 QHPEV

-477 TYASKGLLLDLQEI
+477 TYASKGLLFNLQEI

-509 KEADG
+509 EEADG
-514 RRYAVPLQFGL
+514 TRYAVPLQFGL

-530 RDVHPEEMSSMDAIA
+530 RDVQPEEMSSMDAIA
-545 KAVSG
+545 KTVSG

-585 SLRPWLEDLKKIA
+585 TLHPWLEDLKKIA

-611 AANIWDLGSDVKLV
+611 AANIWDLGSDVRLV
-625 LQETDGFNQAM
+625 LQETDGFNEAM
-636 TPYAVAELLNANVVS
+636 MPYAVAELLNANVVS
-651 VENAFYPKMVIGINS
+651 MENAFYPKMVLGINS
-666 RSEHVEIAKD
+666 RSEHVETAKD

-703 TQAAADRSMAEAYTT
+703 TQAAADRSKAEAYTT

-733 SEETANHLMELCKAA
+733 SEETANHLMELCRAA

-774 SVEEAMDAVEG
+774 SVEETMDAVEG
-785 SLKMYLA
+785 RLKMYLA

>member
-1 MPAVILK
+1 
-8 KKPLYFSCKKKLWNG
+8 
-23 TAEWEKDI
+23 
-31 GIMMRNR
+31 
-38 IYWNNSNNNMQKGIA
+38 MQKGIA

-76 AASPDEVQKGRYVET
+76 AASPDEVQKGQYVET

-119 GGPEGQVSLEEWKL
+119 GGSEGQTTLEEWKL

-140 EVTKDWLKALPEGKG
+140 EVTKDWLKALPEGKD
-155 LESSDSFT
+155 LENSDSFT
-163 LLQDTEGNQYLYGNC
+163 LLQDAEGNQYLYGNC

-192 TDGSAL
+192 VDGNAL

-227 DELLVGLSYFS
+227 DGLLVGLSYFS

-250 SSQESDNLI
+250 SSQESDSLI

-279 AQADEQGSVN
+279 AQADEQGNVN
-289 GLLQMQLDGN
+289 GLLQMQLDGS
-299 NGAKAKGVIP
+299 NGAKSKGEIP

-337 HCDAGDT
+337 RCDVGDT
-344 NWQKLLEGIDTSFS
+344 NWQKLLQGIDTGFS
-358 MSDQWCRDIVALSD
+358 LSDQWCRDIVALSD
-372 GSVYAWFG
+372 GGVYAWFG

-388 IYRYDPDAVT
+388 IYRYDPDAVI

-424 QHPEI
+424 QHPEV

-509 KEADG
+509 EEADG
-514 RRYAVPLQFGL
+514 TRYAVPLQFGL

-530 RDVHPEEMSSMDAIA
+530 RDVQPEEMSSMDAIA
-545 KAVSG
+545 KTVSG
-550 KTESYMGDR
+550 KTESYIGDR

-625 LQETDGFNQAM
+625 LQETDGFNEAM
-636 TPYAVAELLNANVVS
+636 MPYAVAELLNANVVS

-666 RSEHVEIAKD
+666 RSEHVETAKD

-703 TQAAADRSMAEAYTT
+703 TQAAADRSKAEAYTT
-718 YDIDGSTAEFAIKAY
+718 YDIDGSSVEFAIKSY
-733 SEETANHLMELCKAA
+733 YEETANHLMELCRAA